1 MALPERGF
9 QLGILP
15 ERKIDKRALVTSY
28 GLITFVLIL
37 LINLS
42 LLLPEKLQLKQYHV
56 TELIPMPALKPMP
69 EPVKRTQIKAK
80 LLPAVKLPVFEQPKL
95 VVPREAR
102 REAPQPVDAPKVVV
116 NQFAAP
122 QLRLVSGGAR
132 PQLVHT
138 GDFGGSSQ
146 TPTVNAAVQ
155 KVQTGGFG
163 DPNGLKGTGKEG
175 AKLYAAAAGGFDMPV
190 GAGQGNGSG
199 GAKGIKGTVASADF
213 GNGIASGGNGDG
225 RSNGRGS
232 GISTGGFGSEQVVHG
247 GPKIQT
253 ADTGPATTAV
263 EITVKPK
270 PVYTV
275 ESRNLKVAA
284 AVVVSLSAAEQEAA
298 TSQPSAQTAQPTQQ
312 AGPAQASQPAPAA
325 QPATLAAP
333 TTMDQ
338 VVDRFIER
346 EHGLMKMLANRTPVV
361 ETYLQNLTAD
371 PQLGPI
377 PSADHYF
384 LGRMDMGESVDRKD
398 YLKEQD
404 KGMQTRLMGG
414 FQKLF
419 KVQYQPMGFSWMVYA
434 DRTDFDREHYDF
446 HYVRREFLG
455 DVRCLV
461 FDITPKKSAGK
472 GRFLGRVW
480 IEDQDYNI
488 VRLNGT
494 YAPAPRNSYF
504 FHMDSWR
511 LNLIPGYWVPSYIY
525 SEEGDFSAGVKNKT
539 AFKAQTRIWG
549 YDLKKGGKDDELTQI
564 RVDSV
569 KDESAAAQD
578 ASPLQAERVWQ
589 QQAEDNVI
597 ERLTSAGLV
606 APEGD
611 VDRILQTL
619 VNNMEGRTNIA
630 CPRPVRT
637 RVLLTAPLETFSV
650 GNTIVISRGLID
662 VLPDEA
668 SLAAVLSHELAH
680 IVLGHNLGS
689 KFAFNDRMLFSDDS
703 TYNNLG
709 FKHIPEEETAADKKA
724 VDLLNN
730 SPYAQK
736 LDNVGL
742 FLKAL
747 QTRAPQINALLTTH

>member
-1 MALPERGF
+1 MRTSKLIFTAAL
-9 QLGILP
+9 
-15 ERKIDKRALVTSY
+15 LVSVSATAQQPVESQQPSPASTSQ
-28 GLITFVLIL
+28 I
-37 LINLS
+37 S
-42 LLLPEKLQLKQYHV
+42 
-56 TELIPMPALKPMP
+56 PMPASPDA
-69 EPVKRTQIKAK
+69 VQ
-80 LLPAVKLPVFEQPKL
+80 PAVQ
-95 VVPREAR
+95 
-102 REAPQPVDAPKVVV
+102 
-116 NQFAAP
+116 
-122 QLRLVSGGAR
+122 
-132 PQLVHT
+132 
-138 GDFGGSSQ
+138 
-146 TPTVNAAVQ
+146 
-155 KVQTGGFG
+155 
-163 DPNGLKGTGKEG
+163 
-175 AKLYAAAAGGFDMPV
+175 
-190 GAGQGNGSG
+190 
-199 GAKGIKGTVASADF
+199 
-213 GNGIASGGNGDG
+213 
-225 RSNGRGS
+225 
-232 GISTGGFGSEQVVHG
+232 
-247 GPKIQT
+247 
-253 ADTGPATTAV
+253 
-263 EITVKPK
+263 
-270 PVYTV
+270 
-275 ESRNLKVAA
+275 
-284 AVVVSLSAAEQEAA
+284 SAA
-298 TSQPSAQTAQPTQQ
+298 QPTAQP
-312 AGPAQASQPAPAA
+312 PAAVPAPAPQQANAPAPALSA
-325 QPATLAAP
+325 QAQP

-346 EHGLMKMLANRTPVV
+346 EHALMTALSARTPVV

-371 PQLGPI
+371 AQLGAV
-377 PSADHYF
+377 PSDDHYF
-384 LGRMDMGESVDRKD
+384 LGRMDMGESLDRKD

-414 FQKLF
+414 FNKLF
-419 KVQYQPMGFSWMVYA
+419 KVQYQPLGFSWMVYA
-434 DRTDFDREHYDF
+434 DRNDFDRSHYEF
-446 HYVRREFLG
+446 HYIRREFLG

-461 FDITPKKSAGK
+461 FDVTPKKGSGK

-480 IEDQDYNI
+480 IEDQDFNI

-494 YAPAPRNSYF
+494 YSPAPRGSYF

-511 LNLIPGYWVPSYIY
+511 LNLIPGYWVPAYIY

-549 YDLKKGGKDDELTQI
+549 YDLKKEGGNDELTQI

-569 KDESAAAQD
+569 KDETASVQD
-578 ASPLQAERVWQ
+578 ASPLQAEREWQ

-597 ERLTSAGLV
+597 ERLTRAGLL

-611 VDRILQTL
+611 VDHILQTV
-619 VNNMEGRTNIA
+619 VNNLEVTNNIA
-630 CPRPVRT
+630 LPRPVRT

-709 FKHIPEEETAADKKA
+709 FRHIPEEEAAADKKA

-747 QTRAPQINALLTTH
+747 QLRAPQLSALLTTHLGNSLAQNGTVNRLSALATKGPALDNTKLDQVAALPLGGRVRINPWDDKAEMVKTSPVAITSARDKMPFEVTPFYPRLARWGASSTPNATPATSASNSPTGN